1 MSFAALTQSRVGPLR
16 LSVENKGLLMNLQN
30 KTIVLTGASGGI
42 GQAMAHELANHGARL
57 ILVGRNADKLENLA
71 QSLSGEHLFVAADL
85 SNEDGRNQLFDY
97 CTSNGPVNVLINNAG
112 ISAFEMIEDQSDS
125 DITQLIAINLTSP
138 ILVTKRLLPLL
149 QSTADGGVVNV
160 GSAFGAIGYPGFSAY
175 CASKFGLRG
184 YCEALRRELFDSGL
198 QVFYLA
204 PRATNTA
211 INSSRVANLNSKL
224 GNAVDEPVIVAKA
237 LLKQLQKNKINY
249 YVGWPEKFFARLNG
263 LLPSL
268 VDSSLNK
275 QLPVIRQS
283 AKINKD

>member
-1 MSFAALTQSRVGPLR
+1 
-16 LSVENKGLLMNLQN
+16 MNLQN

-42 GQAMAHELANHGARL
+42 GQAMARELANHGARL
-57 ILVGRNADKLENLA
+57 ILVGRNTDKLKNLA
-71 QSLSGEHLFVAADL
+71 QSLNGEHLFVAADL
-85 SNEDGRNQLFDY
+85 SSEDGRNQLFDY
-97 CTSNGPVNVLINNAG
+97 CAGNGPVNVLINNAG

-125 DITQLIAINLTSP
+125 DISNLIAINLTSP

-175 CASKFGLRG
+175 CSSKFGLRG
-184 YCEALRRELFDSGL
+184 YCEALRRELSDSSL

-211 INSSRVANLNSKL
+211 INGSRVADLNTQL
-224 GNAVDEPVIVAKA
+224 GNAVDEPAMVAKA
-237 LLKQLQKNKINY
+237 LLKQLQKNNINC

-263 LLPSL
+263 LLPKL

-275 QLPVIRQS
+275 QLPVIRRL
-283 AKINKD
+283 AKIHKD

>member
-1 MSFAALTQSRVGPLR
+1 
-16 LSVENKGLLMNLQN
+16 MNLQN
-30 KTIVLTGASGGI
+30 KTFVLTGASGGI
-42 GQAMAHELANHGARL
+42 GQAMARELANHGAQL
-57 ILVGRNADKLENLA
+57 ILVGRNTDKLKNLA
-71 QSLSGEHLFVAADL
+71 QSLNGEHLFVAADL
-85 SNEDGRNQLFDY
+85 SSEDGRNQLFDY
-97 CTSNGPVNVLINNAG
+97 CAGNGPVNVLINNAG

-125 DITQLIAINLTSP
+125 DISNLIAINLTSP

-175 CASKFGLRG
+175 CSSKFGLRG
-184 YCEALRRELFDSGL
+184 YCEALRRELSDSSL

-211 INSSRVANLNSKL
+211 INSSRVADLNRQL
-224 GNAVDEPVIVAKA
+224 GNAVDEPVIVAKV
-237 LLKQLQKNKINY
+237 LLQQLQKNKNNC

-263 LLPSL
+263 LLPKL

-275 QLPVIRQS
+275 QLPVIRRL
-283 AKINKD
+283 AKIHKD